1 MGRDV
6 EEVAAAVV
14 REYLSRKGLKKTI
27 ACMDEEFPRTNS
39 SINNRSELCRVLHLE
54 SLYKKNKS
62 EDRPLK
68 TMLEIMTKERMKKA
82 GDVKKHPVEG
92 DGSAE
97 RTASKPGSD
106 SAADEDRVTRGRD
119 LAQPHTDEMRSSET
133 SAVSRLGSSS
143 PPEIEGNLNTMSPTA
158 GPGLEQTLR
167 GGDGQTSR
175 GSRMRRGI
183 MAGPIAASSKENAR
197 RRGPVRKTAAS
208 PSLLPKNEEEDSS
221 GLNRRNWSSSTTGAS
236 HTGSDELNALEREST
251 PSIRQSGQSDRTPR
265 LRAHKN
271 DWAPSPRP
279 DALHMAGLVLDDVD
293 DREVSTGLP
302 AVPIDIFSRHRD
314 WNKCPMDQKTAI
326 ALKEIIFGSP
336 AACFSEEWRCQSF
349 TFSSRPALRY
359 GIVQKK
365 GGPCGV
371 LAAVQA
377 AVLQKLLFEGTS
389 TDALS
394 ERLSDATRTKCLT
407 DAVAGILWRAADR
420 KNVTVA
426 INSGRS
432 QFTPMGHYRF
442 DGVLD
447 MITCVDVQSF
457 DDLKL
462 LIAQHIHQFESG
474 PFGCVLLIVSAV
486 LSRTIHTV
494 RGDMDVPTSTLIGA
508 HGYCTQELV
517 NLLLCGRAVSNV
529 FDDEMKLDSGNGNFT
544 LLKGIKERCDFGL
557 LSLYEHYNIC
567 KVGSYLKNPRFPI
580 WVVCSESHFS
590 VLFSPCEDLT
600 SSRRSPREFDLHY
613 YDGLANQ
620 QEPVRLTVYPDSAVK
635 MADAEDVDSDL
646 TPPLELCIRTRWTDA
661 AVSWNDSEPIL

>member
-27 ACMDEEFPRTNS
+27 ACMDEELPRTNS

-54 SLYKKNKS
+54 TLYKKNKS
-62 EDRPLK
+62 EEQPLK
-68 TMLEIMTKERMKKA
+68 TMLEIMTKERMKKS
-82 GDVKKHPVEG
+82 GEVKRHPAEA
-92 DGSAE
+92 DQSAE
-97 RTASKPGSD
+97 QNLTNPASADDETRT
-106 SAADEDRVTRGRD
+106 R
-119 LAQPHTDEMRSSET
+119 EMRSSESSSMSQLSSST
-133 SAVSRLGSSS
+133 SS
-143 PPEIEGNLNTMSPTA
+143 PPARAANLNTASPTA
-158 GPGLEQTLR
+158 GLSSGQT
-167 GGDGQTSR
+167 GGDGDSQTSR

-183 MAGPIAASSKENAR
+183 MAGPIAASAQDNPRRRPARKTTASQSLQFKSKEEDLAGPNPR
-197 RRGPVRKTAAS
+197 RR
-208 PSLLPKNEEEDSS
+208 
-221 GLNRRNWSSSTTGAS
+221 SSSTGAS
-236 HTGSDELNALEREST
+236 HAKSDEQENT
-251 PSIRQSGQSDRTPR
+251 PNLRQSGQSEEVDRAPGF
-265 LRAHKN
+265 RAHKN
-271 DWAPSPRP
+271 ESVLSPRL
-279 DALHMAGLVLDDVD
+279 DALHLTGLVLDDVD
-293 DREVSTGLP
+293 DQEVLSGQS
-302 AVPIDIFSRHRD
+302 AVLNNNFLRHPD
-314 WNKCPMDQKTAI
+314 WNKRPMDQKTAT
-326 ALKEIIFGSP
+326 ALKEMIFGSP

-349 TFSSRPALRY
+349 SFSSRPALRY

-377 AVLQKLLFEGTS
+377 AVLQKLLFEGIS
-389 TDALS
+389 SDALS
-394 ERLSDATRTKCLT
+394 ERLSDSVRTKCLT

-432 QFTPMGHYRF
+432 HFTPMGCYRS
-442 DGVLD
+442 DGILE

-462 LIAQHIHQFESG
+462 LIEQHIHQFESG
-474 PFGCVLLIVSAV
+474 PFGCILLIVSAV
-486 LSRTIHTV
+486 LSRTLLMV
-494 RGDMDVPTSTLIGA
+494 RGDMDVPNSTLIGA

-529 FDDEMKLDSGNGNFT
+529 FDNEMKLDSGNGNFT
-544 LLKGIKERCDFGL
+544 LLKGIRERCDIGL

-590 VLFSPCEDLT
+590 VLFSPSEDLT
-600 SSRRSPREFDLHY
+600 SSRWSPREFDLYY

-620 QEPVRLTVYPDSAVK
+620 QEPIRLTVYPDSALK
-635 MADAEDVDSDL
+635 MPDAEDADSDL

-661 AVSWNDSEPIL
+661 AVSWNESEPIL